1 MVTTGEMAAL
11 LRRRLE
17 LSSLLPADA
26 DSLAAEVDCL
36 AADADCLAVAAESL
50 A

>member
-1 MVTTGEMAAL
+1 MVTTGEIAAL

-17 LSSLLPADA
+17 LSSLLSADA
-26 DSLAAEVDCL
+26 DSLAADVDCP
-36 AADADCLAVAAESL
+36 AADADCLAVEADSL

>member
-1 MVTTGEMAAL
+1 MVTTGDIAAL

-17 LSSLLPADA
+17 LSSVLPADA

>member
-1 MVTTGEMAAL
+1 MVTTGEIAAL

-17 LSSLLPADA
+17 LSSVLPADA

>member
-1 MVTTGEMAAL
+1 MVTTGDIAAL

-17 LSSLLPADA
+17 LSSLLPPDA
-26 DSLAAEVDCL
+26 VSLAAEVDCL